1 MIGLCS
7 GSLAQPGG
15 SAFVIETV
23 AGSDP
28 VRDGGPATSG
38 LLASP
43 HGVAMDGAGS
53 LYVADTDNHRIRKV
67 TPDGVISTVAGT
79 GFFGYGES
87 GGATETPL
95 AYPVGVTVDA
105 AGNLYIAHA
114 DQILKVT
121 PEGVLSTVA
130 GTGTEGFS
138 GDFGPATSARL
149 RFPRGLALDEAG
161 NLYIADRWNHRIR
174 KVAANGVI
182 STVAGSGTRGFGG
195 DGGPAA
201 SAALDAPWHL
211 TVDGAGNLHIADT
224 RNHRVR
230 KVTPDGVITT
240 VAGNGAP
247 GFSGDGGA
255 ATAAR
260 LRFPTDVAADS
271 AGNIYVADGDTD
283 RIRKVTPEGV
293 ISTVAGMS
301 HMAGDGEGA
310 TAALLFFPTGV
321 SSGDRG
327 NVYIADTFNHR
338 IRKVAPDGVIST
350 VAGAG
355 EQGFGGDGGPATEAQ
370 LSYPRDV
377 LPDSAGNLYIADT
390 SNNRIR
396 KLSPDGVISTVAG
409 TGTEG
414 FSGDSGPA
422 TAARLSFPRGLA
434 LDEAGNLYIADRW
447 NHRIRKVAP
456 DGMISTVAGSGFS
469 PFFRGNGIPATQ
481 ADLYFP
487 DRVAVDADGSLYI
500 ADTFNERVRKVAP
513 DGMISTVAGT
523 GQSGFNGDGGPAAAA
538 RLNAPTGVA
547 VDLAGNVYI
556 ADAHNSRIRV
566 LTLAQQTTPRLKEG
580 GVVNGAS
587 FAPAPTPVSPGS
599 IVSVFG
605 ENLANGTA
613 GAESVPLPA
622 DLNGTQVLM
631 NGIPA
636 PLGESVTHTDVHY
649 GTEFPQSLR
658 FATTGQ
664 ADSPGIYTGST
675 FIHPITF
682 SPGTTVYFVAHATV
696 DGNEY
701 YSDVVSGIVTQE
713 FTLTVTTEGSGTG
726 TVTANPAG
734 LAYQAGTTVT
744 LTATPDPG
752 SSFEGWS
759 GACSGTGACVLTMDA
774 DKAVTARFEII
785 DGGGTGG
792 AVTFVSATP
801 IQCVETSGFNLDC
814 TGSVALDITLSIP
827 AGTTITV
834 VTNPSLVVGSAATTQ
849 SPPDT
854 MTFSIRKSPLS
865 CPPAQDSITVF
876 EGAATGSAL
885 AILSGLTIP
894 VSCPSTP
901 TVQPFDGD
909 YEGGFEGKGTVAGQT
924 GTAKGD
930 VEFSVSNGTITVTEP
945 CCGSGSVSNT
955 GVATFGGSVL
965 TGVPCTFDGMFQP
978 TANGGVS
985 ASGEWACSAPSVS
998 GSGKWSATRQ

>member
-43 HGVAMDGAGS
+43 HGVAMDGADS

-182 STVAGSGTRGFGG
+182 STVAGSGTRWFGG

-211 TVDGAGNLHIADT
+211 TVDGAGNLYIADT

-230 KVTPDGVITT
+230 KVTPDGVITA

-447 NHRIRKVAP
+447 NHRIRKVTP

-469 PFFRGNGIPATQ
+469 PFFRGDGIPATQ

-523 GQSGFNGDGGPAAAA
+523 GQSGFSGDGGPAAAA

-587 FAPAPTPVSPGS
+587 FAPAPAPVSPGS

-664 ADSPGIYTGST
+664 AVSPGIYTGST

-854 MTFSIRKSPLS
+854 MTF
-865 CPPAQDSITVF
+865 
-876 EGAATGSAL
+876 
-885 AILSGLTIP
+885 
-894 VSCPSTP
+894 
-901 TVQPFDGD
+901 
-909 YEGGFEGKGTVAGQT
+909 
-924 GTAKGD
+924 
-930 VEFSVSNGTITVTEP
+930 
-945 CCGSGSVSNT
+945 
-955 GVATFGGSVL
+955 
-965 TGVPCTFDGMFQP
+965 
-978 TANGGVS
+978 
-985 ASGEWACSAPSVS
+985 
-998 GSGKWSATRQ
+998 